1 VCVVILSDR
10 WDDEAAQIT
19 LLLLFT
25 TEEAEDVETETTD
38 AEACNAFVNIFF
50 LSPSLLALYVLYVRV
65 CEFVRCVF
73 YLSQQRKLIYFPEE
87 GRVLDDAIFHLH
99 EFT

>member
-1 VCVVILSDR
+1 MVILSDR

-50 LSPSLLALYVLYVRV
+50 SLSFSSRFV
-65 CEFVRCVF
+65 CIICKSSCGVCYIVTE
-73 YLSQQRKLIYFPEE
+73 RKLIYFPE
-87 GRVLDDAIFHLH
+87 GSVLSGDAILSFFL
-99 EFT
+99 

>member
-1 VCVVILSDR
+1 MVILSDR

-38 AEACNAFVNIFF
+38 AEACNAFANIFF

-65 CEFVRCVF
+65 CSVCVL
-73 YLSQQRKLIYFPEE
+73 LSQQRKLMYFPE
-87 GRVLDDAIFHLH
+87 GSVLGSGDAIYVKFFH
-99 EFT
+99 T

>member
-1 VCVVILSDR
+1 MVILSDR

-65 CEFVRCVF
+65 CAVFVV
-73 YLSQQRKLIYFPEE
+73 LSQQRKLIYFPEE
-87 GRVLDDAIFHLH
+87 GSVLDDAIFHLH
-99 EFT
+99 VT

>member
-1 VCVVILSDR
+1 VVILSDR
-10 WDDEAAQIT
+10 WDDEAAHFT

-65 CEFVRCVF
+65 CAVFVV
-73 YLSQQRKLIYFPEE
+73 LSQQRKLIYFPEE
-87 GRVLDDAIFHLH
+87 GSVLDEAIFHLH
-99 EFT
+99 VT

>member
-1 VCVVILSDR
+1 MVILSDR

-50 LSPSLLALYVLYVRV
+50 QSPSLLALYVLYVRV
-65 CEFVRCVF
+65 CAVCVVFVTAAQTYLRIFPRGVF
-73 YLSQQRKLIYFPEE
+73 W
-87 GRVLDDAIFHLH
+87 
-99 EFT
+99 